1 MDCSLYIN
9 EPEFG
14 LLSFFLAFCLAFIN
28 YFGIF
33 GACRYAIILFKQQ
46 TLPHY
51 KLPNLGSLWMLVAA
65 LGFAI
70 MGALVKI
77 GATKF
82 SPAELVFYRSAF
94 GLLAIYAF
102 IFAKKLP
109 LKTPV
114 LAKQMSRALVG
125 FISLVLFFYAI
136 AHLNLATAITLNYTS
151 PLFLA
156 LFMPFLL
163 NEQPKKSLYLA
174 VLIGFAGIVFL
185 LKPTITNNDAL
196 AGALGL
202 ASGAGAAIAYI
213 NVKQLANLN
222 EPDWR
227 TVFYFTL
234 VSTICVALWMCFSPL
249 FGQAGFSALT
259 WQDLPVLIGL
269 GVSATIAQLAMTR
282 AYRTG
287 NTLTVASLAYVTV
300 VLASLFGVLLWN
312 EQLLISEWLAIGLII
327 LSGIISVNATNAPAK
342 KTTK

>member
-1 MDCSLYIN
+1 MYR
-9 EPEFG
+9 F
-14 LLSFFLAFCLAFIN
+14 
-28 YFGIF
+28 
-33 GACRYAIILFKQQ
+33 
-46 TLPHY
+46 

-70 MGALVKI
+70 MGALVKV

-82 SPAELVFYRSAF
+82 SPEELVFYRSIF
-94 GLLAIYAF
+94 GLLAIYAY
-102 IFAKKLP
+102 IFVKKLP

-114 LAKQMSRALVG
+114 LTKQMSRALVG

-136 AHLNLATAITLNYTS
+136 AHLHLATAVTLNYTS

-163 NEQPKKSLYLA
+163 HEKPKRILYIA
-174 VLIGFAGIVFL
+174 VAIGFIGVVLL
-185 LKPTITNNDAL
+185 LKPTLQNSDAL
-196 AGALGL
+196 AGAVGL

-227 TVFYFTL
+227 TVYYFTL
-234 VSTICVALWMCFSPL
+234 VSTIASGAWMLFSHW
-249 FGQAGFSALT
+249 FGQPVFTALSGE
-259 WQDLPVLIGL
+259 DLTVLVGL

-287 NTLTVASLAYVTV
+287 HTLTVASLAYLTV
-300 VLASLFGVLLWN
+300 VLASLFGVLFWQ
-312 EQLLISEWLAIGLII
+312 EQLSSFEWLAIGLII
-327 LSGIISVNATNAPAK
+327 LSGVISVNATNA
-342 KTTK
+342 TTK